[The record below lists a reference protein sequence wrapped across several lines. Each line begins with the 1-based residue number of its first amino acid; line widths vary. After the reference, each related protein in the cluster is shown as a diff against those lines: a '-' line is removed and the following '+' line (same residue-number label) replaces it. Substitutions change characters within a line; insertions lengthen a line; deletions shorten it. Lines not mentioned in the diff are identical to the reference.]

1 MDKSIN
7 NFLKVT
13 AHKVTFVWLF
23 VVIISGCSSSKV
35 KLIVTPGANEK
46 MILEE
51 LQADESYVQPRGV
64 KVVPE
69 VKLDVLSHES
79 KVKKSTI
86 ANLNDMSDELQVN
99 QAVIEELDPA
109 SQKPKT
115 KETAVV
121 ERTVTSHEKKF
132 KDATGVHLI
141 LEGTAIRIKEAVGVT
156 LNLEGNFVKDK
167 EVLAIG

>member
-13 AHKVTFVWLF
+13 AHKVSFVWLF

-46 MILEE
+46 MIIEE
-51 LQADESYVQPRGV
+51 LQADESDVQPRGV

-86 ANLNDMSDELQVN
+86 ANLNDMSD
-99 QAVIEELDPA
+99 
-109 SQKPKT
+109 
-115 KETAVV
+115 
-121 ERTVTSHEKKF
+121 
-132 KDATGVHLI
+132 
-141 LEGTAIRIKEAVGVT
+141 
-156 LNLEGNFVKDK
+156 
-167 EVLAIG
+167 